1 MQPRFRTSPLD
12 TARLLSYFS
21 DVKVI
26 EQTEAEARTVALL
39 RAIAHPA
46 RYRIVRLLALRQSCV
61 CGDLVDAL
69 PLAQSTVSEH
79 LKVLKD
85 AGVVRGNIEGPNTC
99 YCLDPEALAWLKRE
113 FGALS
118 ASCC

>member
-1 MQPRFRTSPLD
+1 MKTID
-12 TARLLSYFS
+12 
-21 DVKVI
+21 
-26 EQTEAEARTVALL
+26 QTKDEARTVAML

-46 RYRIVRLLALRQSCV
+46 RFRIVKLLAARDTCV
-61 CGDLVDAL
+61 CGDLVLEL

-85 AGVVRGNIEGPNTC
+85 AGIVRGTISGPNTC
-99 YCLDPEALAWLKRE
+99 YCLEPAALDWLQRE

-118 ASCC
+118 SACCTG

>member
-1 MQPRFRTSPLD
+1 MKTIDASTD
-12 TARLLSYFS
+12 
-21 DVKVI
+21 
-26 EQTEAEARTVALL
+26 EARTVAML

-46 RYRIVRLLALRQSCV
+46 RFRIVKLLAARQSCV
-61 CGDLVDAL
+61 CGDLVDEL

-85 AGVVRGNIEGPNTC
+85 AGIVRGTIDGPNTC
-99 YCLDPEALAWLKRE
+99 YCLEPSALQWLKRE

-118 ASCC
+118 EACC

>member
-1 MQPRFRTSPLD
+1 M
-12 TARLLSYFS
+12 
-21 DVKVI
+21 KVI
-26 EQTEAEARTVALL
+26 DQTDREARTVAML

-46 RYRIVRLLALRQSCV
+46 RYRIIKLLATRQSCV
-61 CGDLVDAL
+61 CGDLVGEL

-85 AGVVRGNIEGPNTC
+85 AGLVRGTIEGPNTC
-99 YCLDPEALAWLKRE
+99 YCLEPEALEWLKRE
-113 FGALS
+113 FGELR

>member
-1 MQPRFRTSPLD
+1 M
-12 TARLLSYFS
+12 
-21 DVKVI
+21 KVI
-26 EQTEAEARTVALL
+26 EQTTEEARTVAML

-46 RYRIVRLLALRQSCV
+46 RFRIVKLLAKRQACV
-61 CGDLVDAL
+61 CGDLVDEL

-85 AGVVRGNIEGPNTC
+85 AGIVVGAIDGPNTC
-99 YCLDPEALAWLKRE
+99 YCLDPRALDWLKRE

-118 ASCC
+118 EACC

>member
-1 MQPRFRTSPLD
+1 M
-12 TARLLSYFS
+12 
-21 DVKVI
+21 KVI
-26 EQTEAEARTVALL
+26 DQTDADARTVQLL

-46 RYRIVRLLALRQSCV
+46 RFKIVKLLAARQACV
-61 CGDLVDAL
+61 CGDLVDEL

-99 YCLDPEALAWLKRE
+99 YCLEPGALEWLNRE

-118 ASCC
+118 SSCC

>member
-1 MQPRFRTSPLD
+1 
-12 TARLLSYFS
+12 
-21 DVKVI
+21 VKSI
-26 EQTEAEARTVALL
+26 AAPETEARTVAML

-46 RYRIVRLLALRQSCV
+46 RFRIVKLLAERQACV
-61 CGDLVDAL
+61 CGDLVDEL

-85 AGVVRGNIEGPNTC
+85 AGIIRGTIEGPNTC
-99 YCLDPEALAWLKRE
+99 YCLEPAAMAWLNRE

-118 ASCC
+118 KACC

>member
-1 MQPRFRTSPLD
+1 MKTIATTKD
-12 TARLLSYFS
+12 
-21 DVKVI
+21 
-26 EQTEAEARTVALL
+26 EARTVAML

-46 RYRIVRLLALRQSCV
+46 RFRIVKLLAARQACV
-61 CGDLVDAL
+61 CGDLVDEL

-85 AGVVRGNIEGPNTC
+85 AGIVRGTIEGPNTC
-99 YCLDPEALAWLKRE
+99 YCLEPQALAWLKRE

-118 ASCC
+118 DACC

>member
-1 MQPRFRTSPLD
+1 MKL
-12 TARLLSYFS
+12 
-21 DVKVI
+21 I

-46 RYRIVRLLALRQSCV
+46 RYRIVKLLAQRQACV
-61 CGDLVDAL
+61 CGDLVDEL

-85 AGVVRGNIEGPNTC
+85 AGVVRGNVEGPNTC
-99 YCLDPEALAWLKRE
+99 YCLDPEALEWLKRE
-113 FGALS
+113 FGELMS
-118 ASCC
+118 ACC

>member
-1 MQPRFRTSPLD
+1 M
-12 TARLLSYFS
+12 
-21 DVKVI
+21 KVI

-46 RYRIVRLLALRQSCV
+46 RYRIVKLLAVRQACV
-61 CGDLVDAL
+61 CGDLVDEL

-85 AGVVRGNIEGPNTC
+85 AGVVRGNVEGPNTC
-99 YCLDPEALAWLKRE
+99 YCLDPEALEWLKRE
-113 FGALS
+113 FGELMS
-118 ASCC
+118 ACC

>member
-1 MQPRFRTSPLD
+1 M
-12 TARLLSYFS
+12 
-21 DVKVI
+21 KVI
-26 EQTEAEARTVALL
+26 EQTDAEAKTVAML

-46 RYRIVRLLALRQSCV
+46 RFRIVKLLASRQACV
-61 CGDLVDAL
+61 CGDIVGEL

-85 AGVVRGNIEGPNTC
+85 AGIVRGNVEGPNVC
-99 YCLDPEALAWLKRE
+99 YCLEPTAIEWLKRE

-118 ASCC
+118 ESCC